1 MCFCFFPALFNSRYL
16 GPRVMQKYEIREEN
30 IKVFASNIFR
40 IDISGFRID
49 ISGFRIK
56 LSGFR
61 IGISG
66 FRIDISG
73 FRIDVSGFRIELSGF
88 RIDISGFRIEISG
101 YLESFLHFELQVVR
115 IGKEGT
121 EAVEVEFILTLFFSK

>member
-1 MCFCFFPALFNSRYL
+1 
-16 GPRVMQKYEIREEN
+16 MQKYEIREEN
-30 IKVFASNIFR
+30 IKVFASNI
-40 IDISGFRID
+40 
-49 ISGFRIK
+49 
-56 LSGFR
+56 
-61 IGISG
+61 
-66 FRIDISG
+66 
-73 FRIDVSGFRIELSGF
+73 F